1 MGTQMIFKRYEMKY
15 LLTQKQKERI
25 LRAME
30 PYMELDEYGRS
41 TIRNIYYDTDNYRLV
56 RTSLEKPVYK
66 EKLRVRSYQTAAPG
80 DRVFVELKK
89 KYDSVVY
96 KRRICVE
103 ERQAMEYL
111 AGAQAPVHTQI
122 TEEIDYFLQFYQTM
136 KPRVFLSYERE
147 AYRER
152 GEGEFRVTFD
162 ENILFRQEDL
172 SLECGIYG
180 ESLLEPGYTLMEI
193 KTPESIPMWMARA
206 LSEEKVNK
214 TSFSKYG
221 SAYQVMVEQRIP
233 GKFTDLYMDAKAAG
247 Y

>member
-1 MGTQMIFKRYEMKY
+1 MDTQMIFKRYEMKY

-30 PYMELDEYGRS
+30 PYMEPDQYGRS
-41 TIRNIYYDTDNYRLV
+41 TIRNIYYDTDNYRLI
-56 RTSLEKPVYK
+56 RASLEKPVYK
-66 EKLRVRSYQTAAPG
+66 EKLRVRSYRTAAPG

-122 TEEIDYFLQFYQTM
+122 TEEIDYVLQFYQTM

-147 AYRER
+147 AHKDR

-162 ENILFRQEDL
+162 ENILFREEDL
-172 SLECGIYG
+172 SLGCGIYG
-180 ESLLEPGYTLMEI
+180 ESLLPPGYTLMEI
-193 KTPESIPMWMARA
+193 KTPECIPLWMARA
-206 LSEEKVNK
+206 LSMEKVNK

-221 SAYQVMVEQRIP
+221 SAYQTIAARHSP
-233 GKFTDLYMDAKAAG
+233 GKQNDQYNVARAAG